1 MFDKHTTALY
11 AIIISS
17 IVIASVFAI
26 GFVPQQA
33 SAQGNQTTG
42 GSGNGN
48 QTSSNFHSAAHS
60 TPGGSTTGIAAVV
73 VINQTPGNVTS

>member
-1 MFDKHTTALY
+1 MFGKHTTALY

-17 IVIASVFAI
+17 IVIASVFAF

-33 SAQGNQTTG
+33 SAQGNQTSG

-48 QTSSNFHSAAHS
+48 QSSSNSTSGGAA
-60 TPGGSTTGIAAVV
+60 PGGSTTG
-73 VINQTPGNVTS
+73 TSSGSGY

>member
-26 GFVPQQA
+26 GFIQQQA
-33 SAQGNQTTG
+33 SAQGNQTSG

-48 QTSSNFHSAAHS
+48 QTTA
-60 TPGGSTTGIAAVV
+60 TPLAAVQHQAV
-73 VINQTPGNVTS
+73 AQLVK